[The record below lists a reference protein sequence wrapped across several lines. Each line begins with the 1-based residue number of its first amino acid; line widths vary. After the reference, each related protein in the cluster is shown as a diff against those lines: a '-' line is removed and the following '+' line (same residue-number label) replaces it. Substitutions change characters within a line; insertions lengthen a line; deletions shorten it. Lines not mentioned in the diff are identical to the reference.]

1 MYSGTEFE
9 DTEGKTHF
17 NGTEGLGD
25 FGTLVLAAAR
35 SEWQGCGMFEDSLT
49 THAAYRLSV
58 LDLSPVASGST
69 SRDALRNTLD
79 LAKLADA
86 LGYTRYWLAEHHN
99 TPLIASST
107 PEVMIGHVASLTKR
121 IRVGSGGV
129 MLPNHAP
136 LHVAEAFR
144 VLEALHPGRIDLGLG
159 RAPGT
164 DTLTALALRRSRE
177 ALGAEDFPQ
186 RLEELLAFLGFTV
199 PQNNGVRDGI
209 FAEGHPLQQI
219 RAMPDDV
226 EAPDVWLLGSSDFS
240 SQLAAQLGLG
250 FAFAHHINPL
260 PAVRALREY
269 QDNFRPSARFTQ
281 PNAALAVSVVCA
293 ETDEKAELL
302 ARPLELTLLRFRQ
315 GRSAHFPSVEE
326 ATNYPYTLDDLQIIR
341 YNRQRAFIGS
351 PKTIRAKVGELAE
364 QAGVQEIMITTMMH
378 DHDDRRRSYELLAE
392 AFEIVNPV

>member
-1 MYSGTEFE
+1 MTES
-9 DTEGKTHF
+9 T
-17 NGTEGLGD
+17 
-25 FGTLVLAAAR
+25 
-35 SEWQGCGMFEDSLT
+35 S
-49 THAAYRLSV
+49 YRLSV

-69 SRDALRNTLD
+69 SSDALRNTLD
-79 LAKLADA
+79 LARLADE

-99 TPLIASST
+99 TQLIASST
-107 PEVMIGHVASLTKR
+107 PEVMIGHVASVTKR

-164 DTLTALALRRSRE
+164 DSLTALALRRSRE
-177 ALGAEDFPQ
+177 ALSADDFPQ
-186 RLEELLAFLGFTV
+186 RLDELLAFLDGGF
-199 PQNNGVRDGI
+199 PEN
-209 FAEGHPLQQI
+209 HPFQQV

-226 EAPDVWLLGSSDFS
+226 PPPDVWLLGSSDFS
-240 SQLAAQLGLG
+240 SQLAAHLGVG

-269 QDNFRPSARFTQ
+269 QDNFHPSARMAK
-281 PNAALAVSVVCA
+281 PEAILGVSVVCA

-315 GRSAHFPSVEE
+315 GRSARFPSVAE
-326 ATNYPYTLDDLQIIR
+326 ATDYP
-341 YNRQRAFIGS
+341 
-351 PKTIRAKVGELAE
+351 
-364 QAGVQEIMITTMMH
+364 
-378 DHDDRRRSYELLAE
+378 
-392 AFEIVNPV
+392 